1 MPHREVRIE
10 NRQAEIRNV
19 VALVEQFAADNRV
32 PRAIVHDVSVAL
44 DEALSNIIAYG
55 YEPEAKSEIVVRLD
69 CASNEMRIEIEDGGR
84 AFDPLQAPPPDLT
97 ADLAER
103 QVGGLGI
110 HFIRS
115 LMDGV
120 AYDRHDGKN
129 FLRMV
134 KRVPNSPE
142 HLDYGG
148 KAHQKRHG
156 VAIVEPHGRIDT
168 ASAKSFGEEIGALIR
183 AGSRS
188 LLIDLRDIIYVSSAG
203 FRALLVARKLMDEAQ
218 GKIVLC
224 GISPDLRRLFEIG
237 HFTDLFV
244 ICATR
249 DEGLA
254 SVAVQKSASFSQRVR
269 NADF

>member
-1 MPHREVRIE
+1 MPHREVRIA
-10 NRQAEIRNV
+10 NRQAEVRNA
-19 VALVEQFAADNRV
+19 VALVEQFAADNCV
-32 PRAIVHDVSVAL
+32 PRAIVHDISVAL

-55 YEPEAKSEIVVRLD
+55 YQAEAQGEITVRPTCTGD
-69 CASNEMRIEIEDGGR
+69 EMRIEIEDGGR
-84 AFDPLQAPPPDLT
+84 AFNPLQAPPPDLA

-115 LMDGV
+115 LMDAV
-120 AYDRHDGKN
+120 AYDRHDGRNRLK
-129 FLRMV
+129 MV
-134 KRVPNSPE
+134 KRIA
-142 HLDYGG
+142 GG
-148 KAHQKRHG
+148 AAHPDDGPDTHRRRDG

-168 ASAKSFGEEIGALIR
+168 ASARTFADQIGALIR

-188 LLIDLRDIIYVSSAG
+188 LLVDLRDIIYVSSAG
-203 FRALLVARKLMDEAQ
+203 FRALLVARKLMDDTD

-224 GISPDLRRLFEIG
+224 GISPELRRLFEIG

-254 SVAVQKSASFSQRVR
+254 RAAGRT
-269 NADF
+269 AA

>member
-1 MPHREVRIE
+1 LHG
-10 NRQAEIRNV
+10 Q
-19 VALVEQFAADNRV
+19 
-32 PRAIVHDVSVAL
+32 
-44 DEALSNIIAYG
+44 
-55 YEPEAKSEIVVRLD
+55 
-69 CASNEMRIEIEDGGR
+69 
-84 AFDPLQAPPPDLT
+84 AFDPLQAPLPDLT

-115 LMDGV
+115 LMDAV
-120 AYDRHDGKN
+120 AYDRRDGRN
-129 FLRMV
+129 RLRMV
-134 KRVPNSPE
+134 KR
-142 HLDYGG
+142 LAGG
-148 KAHQKRHG
+148 AVQPDEGLVAHPRRDA
-156 VAIVEPHGRIDT
+156 VAIVEPRGRIDT
-168 ASAKSFGEEIGALIR
+168 AGAGTFADQIGALIR

-203 FRALLVARKLMDEAQ
+203 FRALLIARKLMDDTD

-224 GISPDLRRLFEIG
+224 GISPELRRLFEIG

-254 SVAVQKSASFSQRVR
+254 RAARWT
-269 NADF
+269 AA